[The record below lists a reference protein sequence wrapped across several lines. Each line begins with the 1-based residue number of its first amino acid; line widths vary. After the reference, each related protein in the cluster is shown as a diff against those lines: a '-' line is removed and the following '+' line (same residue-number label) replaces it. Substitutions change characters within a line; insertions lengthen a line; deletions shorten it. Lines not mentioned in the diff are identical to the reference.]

1 MLCEIQVMKPVAWYF
16 EPFLSSRPHPHTLE
30 LLLLSWYPLSC
41 SFYCV
46 PSATFFFFLV
56 VVVLTHKTLEI
67 SDSPRL
73 RSVPR
78 ILQPS
83 EAVMALPYYGV
94 EDVIGWISEI
104 HDEGNKREGVVKER
118 QTIVLRQTANLVNF
132 IPPQLPTFF
141 PPLAGKLSNPINS
154 SKQWWCSIVCRL
166 GCLQTCSLY
175 ANSPLVM
182 HADALFLCPQSLC
195 YANQTTGAL

>member
-1 MLCEIQVMKPVAWYF
+1 MKYKSWDLWPGTLS
-16 EPFLSSRPHPHTLE
+16 LSSAHDPIPTLWSCFFF
-30 LLLLSWYPLSC
+30 LDTHSLVLSTVFL
-41 SFYCV
+41 
-46 PSATFFFFLV
+46 AQLFFFFLV

-67 SDSPRL
+67 SVSPRL

-94 EDVIGWISEI
+94 EDVIEWISEI